1 MKNIEL
7 VDVGPRDGI
16 QSQSTIVNT
25 SDKIKLIS
33 GLADSGVRRIEVA
46 SFVNPKKVPQMADVD
61 LLIKNLPKIENTKY
75 IGLVLNEKG
84 LERALDTELDE
95 INCATVATDTFCQRN
110 QGKTSH
116 EMMLSLVSMI
126 NLAKKNNRFFGVTT
140 Y

>member
-1 MKNIEL
+1 MI
-7 VDVGPRDGI
+7 I
-16 QSQSTIVNT
+16 NT

-110 QGKTSH
+110 QKTSH
-116 EMMLSLVSMI
+116 EIMSSLV
-126 NLAKKNNRFFGVTT
+126 VTLILLKEQ
-140 Y
+140 